1 MNKNK
6 QKIVNRRKKK
16 EEGRKRLY
24 YVPMKVYNNTLLENF
39 CAQQVAQNLIH
50 YTETRAF
57 LPIKKC

>member
-39 CAQQVAQNLIH
+39 CAQQTLYFYIQLFVYILNI
-50 YTETRAF
+50 Y
-57 LPIKKC
+57 IYK